1 LGDPIVYPEEP
12 VTTVNFLSFF
22 HKIPY
27 HPVWFAGSSNTT
39 PLKPLAQTRFVPE
52 AMEAARKQEEEEK
65 RWTHVAGSMGFVVH
79 RSGRYPMAS
88 ESDVDQS

>member
-1 LGDPIVYPEEP
+1 
-12 VTTVNFLSFF
+12 
-22 HKIPY
+22 
-27 HPVWFAGSSNTT
+27 
-39 PLKPLAQTRFVPE
+39 
-52 AMEAARKQEEEEK
+52 MEAARKQEEEEK